1 MDLFDRAYL
10 RLDDGAPEPPERELA
25 ARVAP
30 HEAVA
35 LRGCVLTPEGPLP
48 DGYVVVDGGTIAQ
61 VTAARPA
68 GVRVHE
74 TDGVIL
80 PGLIDL
86 HGHPEFNV
94 FAAWEPPQ
102 RFANRYRWR
111 SSPLY
116 QSLILEHY
124 RHPRNQGE
132 LEGADA
138 RVHLHNPSPG
148 DARDT
153 IAALGEVARLDVHEL
168 SGLQISTSEAVT
180 NAMLYGVAPVD
191 VRVWAAT
198 GRMVVA
204 VRDAGP
210 GPTDPFAGLIPVH
223 ELQVGGRGLW
233 LMHQLCTFVSL
244 QREPDGFTV
253 RLVAGEHRGA
263 GSASA

>member
-116 QSLILEHY
+116 QSLIRDPQNRLLAELPPHTQLRY
-124 RHPRNQGE
+124 AEARALTGGVTAIQGASGRDRRTDESLVRNVDLRVFGRVM
-132 LEGADA
+132 GA
-138 RVHLHNPSPG
+138 
-148 DARDT
+148 
-153 IAALGEVARLDVHEL
+153 
-168 SGLQISTSEAVT
+168 
-180 NAMLYGVAPVD
+180 
-191 VRVWAAT
+191 
-198 GRMVVA
+198 
-204 VRDAGP
+204 AGP
-210 GPTDPFAGLIPVH
+210 A
-223 ELQVGGRGLW
+223 R
-233 LMHQLCTFVSL
+233 
-244 QREPDGFTV
+244 
-253 RLVAGEHRGA
+253 
-263 GSASA
+263 